1 MGLMRSSFMRST
13 TFQSTAMF
21 LPGSRWVLGSLLF
34 IVDKFRDLSLHE
46 PKSWEVP
53 RSGTSR
59 LPPAPVQVSL
69 INEAQ
74 LRLGSNKLGKTDL
87 DASGD
92 KIDHCSHTIAACLHI
107 LEALTALLACMS
119 CSPMMTPMM
128 TLTSGAKGTCTP
140 ASGTCMPSCTGRP
153 ARLFFTLQA
162 RGP

>member
-34 IVDKFRDLSLHE
+34 IVDKFRDLNLHE

-119 CSPMMTPMM
+119 CSPMMT
-128 TLTSGAKGTCTP
+128 LTSGAKGTCTC
-140 ASGTCMPSCTGRP
+140 ASGTCVPSCTGRP